1 MKHVE
6 MDMTDNGF
14 FAERTQLALAASCV
28 KVTLVQVTDA
38 KVGDIV
44 HTGHKMAK
52 FSGQPALT
60 VDQRQDIK
68 ENSRAR
74 SRRRGV
80 DLGLS
85 YRPPGGR
92 FQIRRIPPP

>member
-1 MKHVE
+1 VKHVE

-38 KVGDIV
+38 KVGDIM
-44 HTGHKMAK
+44 HTGHKMTK
-52 FSGQPALT
+52 FSSQPALT

-85 YRPPGGR
+85 Y
-92 FQIRRIPPP
+92 

>member
-14 FAERTQLALAASCV
+14 FTKRTQLALAASCI
-28 KVTLVQVTDA
+28 KVALVQVTDA
-38 KVGDIV
+38 KIGDV
-44 HTGHKMAK
+44 VDTGHKMPK
-52 FSGQPALT
+52 FSSQAALT

-68 ENSRAR
+68 ENSRAW

-85 YRPPGGR
+85 Y
-92 FQIRRIPPP
+92 